1 MPRKFKISKTFDYDL
16 AEKILCGIA
25 DEIDPNNI
33 PDWVDEFREWIFWE
47 ASKDDTNYETEEEL
61 SDEDY
66 DTDDDVA
73 EEVVISKE
81 GDFYKIDDVK
91 TKDVTKTKCVRKK
104 EKNIITI
111 I

>member
-1 MPRKFKISKTFDYDL
+1 MPKKIKISKNFDYDL
-16 AEKILCGIA
+16 AEKILCGIS
-25 DEIDPNNI
+25 DEIDPDNI
-33 PDWVDEFREWIFWE
+33 PEWVDEFREWIFWE
-47 ASKDDTNYETEEEL
+47 ASKFDTNNETEEEL

-81 GDFYKIDDVK
+81 GNFYKIEDVK
-91 TKDVTKTKCVRKK
+91 TKDVVKTKCVRKK
-104 EKNIITI
+104 EKNIINI